1 MSKGVVYVLSN
12 PSMDG
17 YVKIGKTTNLEQ
29 RLKSLDNTSTPL
41 PFRCVFAVEVEDMDK
56 VESLAHQAFKKDRTR
71 SNREFFEIDEEQ
83 AVSALK
89 MTGGKN
95 VTPQNDV
102 AEDAESIEALNN
114 ATQKRS
120 RFKFSMIGLK
130 PGETLEYVR
139 DNSITAKIVDDRS
152 IEIDGNINS
161 LSLSALELLHK
172 EGLDWK
178 TVQGPRYWM
187 HNGVTLSE
195 LRRRQE
201 NE

>member
-56 VESLAHQAFKKDRTR
+56 VEGLAHQAFKKDRTR

-152 IEIDGNINS
+152 IEIDGNITS